1 MKIIFN
7 PPDNKENLY
16 IRLMIAPLERAGFEI
31 EPLDNFLSS
40 YRHMKSIQLI
50 HLNWFENIDDSSFFV
65 AFKSFIRKL
74 TVLVAI
80 RLTGKPLV
88 WTMHNRVSHEKGL
101 RFFSRAITFLLFR
114 WTHKII
120 VHSPISIPLLAAQ
133 SKAAAAKAIYIPHPH
148 FIGAYGPIIMPRP
161 MMEESILRLLF
172 IGAVKPYK
180 NIELVMT
187 LAKAYAKEVA
197 VTIAGKPINTL
208 YKNKLEQLVGTATN
222 IDLQLRFIGDEEIP
236 QLLGHADL
244 LVLPYDLASSLNSG
258 TVLLAFSYKKSV
270 ICPDIGTIQDLGN
283 AKSQVLT
290 YHYSTLAEHAL
301 RLSEK
306 IEAAI
311 RLKAKN
317 PAIFNQWGE
326 HLFQH
331 MCQQHANDKIG
342 EQLIAVYMGLL
353 NKQAA

>member
-16 IRLMIAPLERAGFEI
+16 IRLMVAPLERAGFQT
-31 EPLDNFLSS
+31 EPLDHFLSS
-40 YRHMKSIQLI
+40 YRHMKSIQLV

-74 TVLVAI
+74 IALMAI
-80 RLTGKPLV
+80 RFTGKPLV
-88 WTMHNRVSHEKGL
+88 WTMHNRISHEKGL
-101 RFFSRAITFLLFR
+101 RFFSRTMTFLLLR
-114 WTHKII
+114 WAHKII
-120 VHSPISIPLLAAQ
+120 VHSPVSIPLLATQ

-148 FIGAYGPIIMPRP
+148 FIGVYGPIIPSPIREHDP
-161 MMEESILRLLF
+161 LRLLF

-180 NIELVMT
+180 NIELLMT
-187 LAKAYAKEVA
+187 LAKAYAKEVV
-197 VTIAGKPINTL
+197 VTIAGKPVNTV
-208 YKNKLEQLVGTATN
+208 YKNKLEQLVEAATN
-222 IDLQLRFIGDEEIP
+222 IDLQLRFMADEEIP

-283 AKSQVLT
+283 EKNQVLA
-290 YHYSTLAEHAL
+290 YHYSSPADHAL

-306 IEAAI
+306 IEEAI
-311 RLKAKN
+311 GLKAKN

-326 HLFQH
+326 RLFRH
-331 MCQQHANDKIG
+331 VSQQHANDNIG
-342 EQLIAVYMGLL
+342 AQLIAVYTELL
-353 NKQAA
+353 NKQAD